1 MEQYLIPANSKKS
14 QLIFGVFQPID
25 LVIMVIGIFLSLIL
39 MLLIPGETVIMLCIK
54 MIPTVICDVC
64 LLALSFFVKKESCE
78 RKRRHGGLQKAAPLA
93 SPQENLQRSMRNKYG
108 SSLCGNLLK
117 RNTKASI

>member
-54 MIPTVICDVC
+54 MIPMAVG
-64 LLALSFFVKKESCE
+64 LLLVMPIAFYHNVRVFLIEAYIFYFE
-78 RKRRHGGLQKAAPLA
+78 RPRRYYWRGWCATYGFD
-93 SPQENLQRSMRNKYG
+93 ENK
-108 SSLCGNLLK
+108 
-117 RNTKASI
+117 